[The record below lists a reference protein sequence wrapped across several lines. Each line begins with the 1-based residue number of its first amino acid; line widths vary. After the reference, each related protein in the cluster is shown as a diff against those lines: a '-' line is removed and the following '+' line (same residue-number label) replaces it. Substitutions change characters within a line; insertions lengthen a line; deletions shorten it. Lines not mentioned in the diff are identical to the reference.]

1 MAPAHGQPPFQI
13 LDPRRRTCI
22 RHGRVTGEERKQGQR
37 TGLEESQ
44 ATPQSRRALCGTGR
58 MCAAHRSLGE
68 TEVGIKCPSWLSD
81 SRTRISDGDTV
92 KDAAASVY
100 PRALSQGTA
109 GADTQ
114 PAPSSFRGLGGGD
127 LLRGRD
133 LHF

>member
-1 MAPAHGQPPFQI
+1 MGQE
-13 LDPRRRTCI
+13 
-22 RHGRVTGEERKQGQR
+22 G
-37 TGLEESQ
+37 
-44 ATPQSRRALCGTGR
+44 
-58 MCAAHRSLGE
+58 CAQPTE
-68 TEVGIKCPSWLSD
+68 VWVKTEVGIKCPSWLSD

-100 PRALSQGTA
+100 PRALSQGTT

-114 PAPSSFRGLGGGD
+114 PAPSSFRGLGVGD